1 MSAGKKGI
9 SDHVESRL
17 DDIFGDDGGDAA
29 DRFDDSA
36 TAAEVG
42 SRIDDIFGSDKKSS
56 VPTKKAAPISP
67 QKPAVRKPDPKPKST
82 GSVKSA
88 MISDLKSVVLA
99 LEWEITDQVMQKLG
113 EEISKL
119 EESCKEDKIAVAFLQ
134 LLGSLG
140 KYIQKKRAEAHP
152 ESINLLHS
160 VYENLES
167 AMLSED
173 MSDAVKKKMLVT
185 QVNKYKQLKEQISIQ
200 KPSEKEEEE
209 KSAPPVQRSVQPL
222 RMPEEKAAPAPF
234 MEEPSVVAPIA
245 PSSYMLSEEADMEIG
260 IPRKTGDEAFA
271 EGTEEMIRAIR
282 ELQRTVK
289 EEFEALRAELKLWR
303 EKR

>member
-1 MSAGKKGI
+1 M
-9 SDHVESRL
+9 ESRL
-17 DDIFGDDGGDAA
+17 DDIFGDDGGDAAA

-56 VPTKKAAPISP
+56 VPTKKAAPVSP
-67 QKPAVRKPDPKPKST
+67 QKPAVSRKPEPKPKST
-82 GSVKSA
+82 GNVKSA

-119 EESCKEDKIAVAFLQ
+119 EESCKDDKIAVAFLQ

-160 VYENLES
+160 VYENLEA

-209 KSAPPVQRSVQPL
+209 KPASPVSRPVQPL
-222 RMPEEKAAPAPF
+222 RMPEEKAAPSPL

-245 PSSYMLSEEADMEIG
+245 PSSYMLSEDADMEIG